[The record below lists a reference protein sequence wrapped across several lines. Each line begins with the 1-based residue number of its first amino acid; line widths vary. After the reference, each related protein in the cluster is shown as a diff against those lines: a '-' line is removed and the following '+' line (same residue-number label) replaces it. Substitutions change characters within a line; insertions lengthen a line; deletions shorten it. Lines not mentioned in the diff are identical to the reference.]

1 MVPTGL
7 NTRNNTL
14 NNSLIKKNEEENLKK
29 NDENIN
35 NKNEKNK
42 NKGFVSPSKKS
53 KNFLAKKNLKRVTT
67 AITNN
72 KAE

>member
-1 MVPTGL
+1 MTGL

-14 NNSLIKKNEEENLKK
+14 NNSLIKKNEEENLKN

-35 NKNEKNK
+35 NKNDKNK
-42 NKGFVSPSKKS
+42 NKGFSCPSKIS
-53 KNFLAKKNLKRVTT
+53 KNILPKSKNLKRVTT

>member
-35 NKNEKNK
+35 NKNDKNK
-42 NKGFVSPSKKS
+42 NKGFSPSKKS